1 MPGFAADHNTVALRR
16 RRALLCRSCIH
27 RPAGPALVRR
37 PVAEVRLRQADD
49 ADTDR
54 LVAVWRSA
62 VEATHHFLTPA
73 DIYGYA
79 DRLARDYF
87 PAVELVVAEA
97 DGVVVGFSGTAE
109 NRLEMLFVDPA
120 AHGRGIG
127 TVLLDHAVAH
137 GGVDELDVNE
147 QNPGAVEF
155 YRRRGFEPVG
165 RSPVDSDGRPFPL
178 LHFRRA
184 GVP

>member
-1 MPGFAADHNTVALRR
+1 M
-16 RRALLCRSCIH
+16 
-27 RPAGPALVRR
+27 
-37 PVAEVRLRQADD
+37 AEVRLRQADG

-73 DIYGYA
+73 DIDGFA
-79 DRLARDYF
+79 SRLARDFF
-87 PAVELVVAEA
+87 PAVELVVAEVG
-97 DGVVVGFSGTAE
+97 GVIVGFSGTAD
-109 NRLEMLFVDPA
+109 NRLEMLFVDSA

-127 TVLLDHAVAH
+127 TVLLDHAVERV
-137 GGVDELDVNE
+137 GIDELDVNE

-155 YRRRGFEPVG
+155 YRRRGFDQVG

-178 LHFRRA
+178 LHLRRRA
-184 GVP
+184 VP

>member
-1 MPGFAADHNTVALRR
+1 M
-16 RRALLCRSCIH
+16 
-27 RPAGPALVRR
+27 
-37 PVAEVRLRQADD
+37 AEVRLRQADG

-73 DIYGYA
+73 DIDGFA
-79 DRLARDYF
+79 SRLARDFF
-87 PAVELVVAEA
+87 PAVELVVAEVG
-97 DGVVVGFSGTAE
+97 GVIVGFSGTAD
-109 NRLEMLFVDPA
+109 NRLEMLFVDSA

-127 TVLLDHAVAH
+127 TVLLDHAVERV
-137 GGVDELDVNE
+137 GIDELDVNE

-155 YRRRGFEPVG
+155 YRRRGFDQVG

-178 LHFRRA
+178 LHLRRRA
-184 GVP
+184 VS

>member
-1 MPGFAADHNTVALRR
+1 M
-16 RRALLCRSCIH
+16 
-27 RPAGPALVRR
+27 
-37 PVAEVRLRQADD
+37 AEVRLRQADG

-73 DIYGYA
+73 DIDGLA
-79 DRLARDYF
+79 SRLARDFF
-87 PAVELVVAEA
+87 PAVELVVAEVG
-97 DGVVVGFSGTAE
+97 GVIVGFSGTAD
-109 NRLEMLFVDPA
+109 NRLEMLFVDSA

-127 TVLLDHAVAH
+127 TVLLDHAVERV
-137 GGVDELDVNE
+137 GIDELDVNE

-155 YRRRGFEPVG
+155 YRRRGFDQVG

-178 LHFRRA
+178 LHLRRRA
-184 GVP
+184 VP

>member
-1 MPGFAADHNTVALRR
+1 M
-16 RRALLCRSCIH
+16 
-27 RPAGPALVRR
+27 
-37 PVAEVRLRQADD
+37 AEVRLRQADG

-73 DIYGYA
+73 DIDGFA
-79 DRLARDYF
+79 SRLARDFF
-87 PAVELVVAEA
+87 PAVELVVVEVG
-97 DGVVVGFSGTAE
+97 GVIVGFSGTAD
-109 NRLEMLFVDPA
+109 NRLEMLFVDSA

-127 TVLLDHAVAH
+127 TVLLDHAVERV
-137 GGVDELDVNE
+137 GIDELDVNE

-155 YRRRGFEPVG
+155 YRRRGFDQVG

-178 LHFRRA
+178 LHLRRRA
-184 GVP
+184 VP

>member
-1 MPGFAADHNTVALRR
+1 M
-16 RRALLCRSCIH
+16 
-27 RPAGPALVRR
+27 
-37 PVAEVRLRQADD
+37 AEVRLRQADG

-73 DIYGYA
+73 DIDGFA
-79 DRLARDYF
+79 SRLARDFF
-87 PAVELVVAEA
+87 PAVELVVAEVA
-97 DGVVVGFSGTAE
+97 EVIVGFSGTAD
-109 NRLEMLFVDPA
+109 NRLEMLFVDSA

-127 TVLLDHAVAH
+127 TVLLDHAVERV
-137 GGVDELDVNE
+137 GIDELDVNE

-155 YRRRGFEPVG
+155 YRRRGFDQVG

-178 LHFRRA
+178 LHLRRRA
-184 GVP
+184 VP